1 MNAFMQRC
9 ITASLHEK
17 WQIKAR
23 SRFERAKAPG
33 LVLYFRNPVLAPQDS
48 ATIWRNADR
57 LCNWMRP

>member
-1 MNAFMQRC
+1 MNAIMQRFT
-9 ITASLHEK
+9 TASLYEK
-17 WQIKAR
+17 WQIMAQT
-23 SRFERAKAPG
+23 RFERAKAPS